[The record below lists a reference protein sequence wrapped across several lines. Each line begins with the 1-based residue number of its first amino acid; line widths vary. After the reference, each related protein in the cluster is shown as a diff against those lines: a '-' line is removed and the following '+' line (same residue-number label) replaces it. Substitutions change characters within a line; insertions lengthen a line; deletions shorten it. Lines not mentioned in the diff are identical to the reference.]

1 MQPLAIEVFLKF
13 SDLLLLMI
21 IIVIMATTKAAG
33 AAEISRDVAAKSTL
47 MPSSWFRVLYSKS
60 EMKITQLANR
70 MYQIHLCS
78 SLDLSYIL
86 LFLFSTYDLSFV
98 KYHSDSSIL
107 DSYRI

>member
-1 MQPLAIEVFLKF
+1 MQPLATEVFVPF
-13 SDLLLLMI
+13 SHLLLMMM

-33 AAEISRDVAAKSTL
+33 AAELSRNVAAKSTL
-47 MPSSWFRVLYSKS
+47 MPSAWFRVLYSKS
-60 EMKITQLANR
+60 EMKITQLVNR
-70 MYQIHLCS
+70 MYKIHLCS

-86 LFLFSTYDLSFV
+86 LSLFSTYDLSFV

>member
-1 MQPLAIEVFLKF
+1 MQPLATEVFVPF
-13 SDLLLLMI
+13 SHLLLMMM

-33 AAEISRDVAAKSTL
+33 AAELSRNVAAKSTL
-47 MPSSWFRVLYSKS
+47 MPSAWFRVLYSKS
-60 EMKITQLANR
+60 EMKITQRVNR
-70 MYQIHLCS
+70 KYQNHLCS

-98 KYHSDSSIL
+98 KYHSDSSVL